1 MNKLFFYSCLIIS
14 VLIGSCSSLLDE
26 KPDIK
31 MDIPKSLAD
40 AELLLNDYST
50 MNMGYPAYGEWSAD
64 DYYVTE
70 STFAGALDLDQR
82 NIYLW
87 ADMPYQSVNQWQY
100 PYKAVFNANLAL
112 DIVES
117 IKNDANSLKRENIE
131 AIAYFFRAFAFQ
143 QLIEVFAP
151 TYEHNTADLAMGIPL
166 RLEPNIDLVSIRAS
180 LKQCYKQLVS
190 DYNKALPGLNIVEPI
205 RGRPGRAAAYAGLAR
220 AYLNMSDFEMAY
232 QYADSSLRLQDD
244 LMDFN
249 LLDSNAALPIAQFN
263 REVLFAATTGSA
275 GPMSMTNGV
284 VDSILYDSYDNHD
297 LRRSIFFEMNS
308 GLENSYSYKGSY
320 DNSIAT
326 LFVGLTTS
334 EMYMIKAECA
344 ARIGKV
350 DEALNAINT
359 LLLNRIQEGHFL
371 LLDERNPE
379 KLLRLIL
386 QERRKELVFRG
397 RRWSD
402 LKRLNLEP
410 SFQKPLKRIMDGVIY
425 ILEPNSA
432 KYAYRLP
439 DPVVTIGKL
448 TQNIR

>member
-1 MNKLFFYSCLIIS
+1 MNKFLFYSCLIIPI
-14 VLIGSCSSLLDE
+14 LIVSCSSLLDE

-31 MDIPKSLAD
+31 MDIPTSLAD

-82 NIYLW
+82 NTYIW

-112 DIVES
+112 DIVRN
-117 IKNDANSLKRENIE
+117 IKNDANSLKKDNIE

-143 QLIEVFAP
+143 QLVEVFAP
-151 TYEHNTADLAMGIPL
+151 TYEPNTADVEMGIPL
-166 RLEPNIDLVSIRAS
+166 RLDPNVDLVSTRAS
-180 LKQCYKQLVS
+180 LKQCYEQLVS
-190 DYNKALPGLNIVEPI
+190 DYNKALKSLNIVEPV
-205 RGRPGRAAAYAGLAR
+205 RGRPGKAAAYAGLAR
-220 AYLNMSDFEMAY
+220 AYLNMSDFEKAY
-232 QYADSSLRLQDD
+232 KYADSSLQVRGE
-244 LMDFN
+244 LMNFN
-249 LLDSNAALPIAQFN
+249 LLDPNAVLPIAQFN
-263 REVLFAATTGSA
+263 TEVLFAATTGSA
-275 GPMSMTNGV
+275 GPMSMTNGI
-284 VDSILYDSYDNHD
+284 VDTVLYNSYDNHD
-297 LRRSIFFEMNS
+297 LRKSIFFEMNS
-308 GLENSYSYKGSY
+308 DLEKSFSYKGSY
-320 DNSIAT
+320 DNSIST

-334 EMYMIKAECA
+334 EMYLIKAECA

-350 DEALNAINT
+350 DEALKTINT
-359 LLLNRIQEGHFL
+359 LLLSRTEKGYFL
-371 LLDERNPE
+371 LLDERNTVE
-379 KLLRLIL
+379 LLDLIL
-386 QERRKELVFRG
+386 EERRKELVFRG

-410 SFQKPLKRIMDGVIY
+410 RFEKTLRRIVDGVMY
-425 ILEPNSA
+425 ILEPKSA

-448 TQNIR
+448 PQNIR